1 MNDKLKGKGV
11 WLGIAGLALSA
22 GLMVAMG
29 FAKPVYT
36 PSRRPRRR

>member
-11 WLGIAGLALSA
+11 WLGIAGLMISA

-29 FAKPVYT
+29 FTKPVHT
-36 PSRRPRRR
+36 STRRPRRR